1 MISVIIP
8 TLNAAP
14 HLAATFLSIFD
25 AAIDGLV
32 SEVIVS
38 DGGSTDATRAIAEDA
53 GATVIAGERGRGQ
66 QLRAGADA
74 AQKPWLLFLHA
85 DSALESRWTDDA
97 QAFMK
102 KGGDAAA
109 AFRFRLADS
118 GFQPRLL
125 EAAVALRCRLFRL
138 PYGDQGL
145 LISRALYDAIGGF
158 APIPLME
165 DVDIVRK
172 LGRRRLVM
180 LTTAAVTSP
189 ERFRRDGYFRRSLR
203 NLTCLMLY
211 YRGVPPERLAE
222 RYG

>member
-8 TLNAAP
+8 TLNAAGRLP
-14 HLAATFLSIFD
+14 PTFLSIFD
-25 AAIDGLV
+25 AAMDGFV

-38 DGGSTDATRAIAEDA
+38 DGGSEDATLKIARDA
-53 GATVIAGERGRGQ
+53 GATVIVGERGRGQ
-66 QLRAGADA
+66 QLRAGAGA
-74 AQKPWLLFLHA
+74 ARKPWLLFLHA
-85 DSALESRWTDDA
+85 DTALERGWA
-97 QAFMK
+97 EEAEAFMK
-102 KGGDAAA
+102 GGGGSAA

-125 EAAVALRCRLFRL
+125 ESAVALRCRFFAL

-145 LISRALYDAIGGF
+145 LISRKLYDAVGGF

-165 DVDIVRK
+165 DVDFVRR
-172 LGRRRLVM
+172 LGRRRIAM
-180 LTTAAVTSP
+180 LKTAAVTSA
-189 ERFRRDGYFRRSLR
+189 ERFRRDGYVRRSLS
-203 NLTCLMLY
+203 NLSCLVSY

>member
-14 HLAATFLSIFD
+14 HLPGTFLSIFD
-25 AAIDGLV
+25 AAIDGFV

-74 AQKPWLLFLHA
+74 ARKPWLLFLHA
-85 DSALESRWTDDA
+85 DTALDSGWADEAR
-97 QAFMK
+97 AFMK

-118 GFQPRLL
+118 GFQPRFL

-145 LISRALYDAIGGF
+145 LISRDLYDAAGGF

-165 DVDIVRK
+165 DVDMVRK
-172 LGRRRLVM
+172 LGRRRLAM
-180 LTTAAVTSP
+180 LKTAAVTSP
-189 ERFRRDGYFRRSLR
+189 ERFRRDGYFRRSLS

>member
-8 TLNAAP
+8 TLNAARRLP
-14 HLAATFLSIFD
+14 PTFLSIFD
-25 AAIDGLV
+25 AAMDGFV

-38 DGGSTDATRAIAEDA
+38 DGGSEDTTLKIAEDA
-53 GATVIAGERGRGQ
+53 GATVIVGERGRGQ
-66 QLRAGADA
+66 QLRAGVERAR
-74 AQKPWLLFLHA
+74 KPWLLFLHA
-85 DSALESRWTDDA
+85 DTALERGWADEA
-97 QAFMK
+97 GAFMK
-102 KGGDAAA
+102 RGGNCAA

-125 EAAVALRCRLFRL
+125 ESAVALRCKLFAL

-145 LISRALYDAIGGF
+145 LISRKLYDAVGGF

-165 DVDIVRK
+165 DVDFVQR
-172 LGRRRLVM
+172 LGRRRIAM
-180 LTTAAVTSP
+180 LKTAAVTSA
-189 ERFRRDGYFRRSLR
+189 EGFKRDGYVRRSLS
-203 NLTCLMLY
+203 NLSCLMSY